1 MGEFPHFPAG
11 LMFLSPGVAGAIRWY
26 GPGAGFVAGL
36 QDVS

>member
-11 LMFLSPGVAGAIRWY
+11 LMRRSPGMAGAIRWH

-36 QDVS
+36 QDVG